1 MSDNAS
7 ASTSANTSNRNI
19 NFMNKTGFYNKQE
32 SIFSNTYMVALIVV
46 IGLAFVGYAFYFYYY
61 KAADNNIQSNSSYY
75 GKDIALYQPVFQ
87 ETANTITDCISM
99 CENDITCDGMT
110 YNNKTQICTGT
121 KNGQLRNETAEYSAW
136 IKPAGEQPSSV
147 SIDFKKAVLIGYA
160 KSFRVLDGIKI
171 MNPYMLGNF
180 CWSFNLTIYDFYKNY
195 GSWRHIFH
203 KGTPITTGQIL
214 SYQSWE
220 NLVQDFPNQQIGVW
234 LAPFTNN
241 LRIAMTTTS
250 LENRTYGSYTDAFVE
265 KCDPVSGNCFITD
278 MPSGKWTDTARA
290 GDGSNPKPRISTNL
304 EYLDQD
310 LQNIPINTELNII
323 VNVYNTIVEV
333 YFNGKIVKISQLG
346 GTPVSDRKNLYVL
359 NEKTANC
366 EISNLLFYP
375 DVVKKTDVSSI
386 MALTAHTA
394 SD

>member
-1 MSDNAS
+1 MSNNNSITRSLDL
-7 ASTSANTSNRNI
+7 T
-19 NFMNKTGFYNKQE
+19 NKTGFYQRHKG
-32 SIFSNTYMVALIVV
+32 IFSNPITVSLIVF
-46 IGLAFVGYAFYFYYY
+46 IGMAFTAYAFYVYYY
-61 KAADNNIQSNSSYY
+61 SAANNNVKANSSYY
-75 GKDIALYQPVFQ
+75 GKDITLYQPIFQ
-87 ETANTITDCISM
+87 ESANTITDCINM
-99 CENDITCDGMT
+99 CQNDVTCDGMT

-121 KNGQLRNETAEYSAW
+121 KDGQIRNETSDYSAW
-136 IKPAGEQPSSV
+136 VKPVGQTSSA
-147 SIDFKKAVLIGYA
+147 STDFTKAVLVGYT
-160 KSFRVLDGIKI
+160 KSFRVLDGAKI

-241 LRIAMTTTS
+241 LRIAITTTS
-250 LENRTYGSYTDAFVE
+250 LANRTYGTYPDAFVE
-265 KCDPVSGNCFITD
+265 KCDPISGNCFITD
-278 MPSGKWTDTARA
+278 MPSGKWTDTSRA
-290 GDGSNPKPRISTNL
+290 GDGSNPNTQITTNL

-310 LQNIPINTELNII
+310 LQNIPINTQLNVI
-323 VNVYNTIVEV
+323 VNVYNNVAEI
-333 YFNGKIVKISQLG
+333 YFNGKIVKVSQLG
-346 GTPVSDRKNLYVL
+346 GTPVSDKKNLYVL

-375 DVVKKTDVSSI
+375 DVIKIADAAKI
-386 MALTAHTA
+386 MAIST
-394 SD
+394 SSS

>member
-1 MSDNAS
+1 MSNSSIREIDF
-7 ASTSANTSNRNI
+7 T
-19 NFMNKTGFYNKQE
+19 NKTGFYHKKVD
-32 SIFSNTYMVALIVV
+32 IFSNTIAVSLIVL
-46 IGLAFVGYAFYFYYY
+46 ISMIFMGYAFYVYYY
-61 KAADNNIQSNSSYY
+61 TAADNNVRANSSYY
-75 GKDIALYQPVFQ
+75 GKDIALYQPLFQ
-87 ETANTITDCISM
+87 ESANTIADCVSM

-110 YNNKTQICTGT
+110 YNNKTQICIGT
-121 KNGQLRNETAEYSAW
+121 KNGQLRNETADYSAW
-136 IKPAGEQPSSV
+136 IKPIGEPATASK
-147 SIDFKKAVLIGYA
+147 DFKKAVLVGYA
-160 KSFRVLDGIKI
+160 KTFRLLDGTKI

-180 CWSFNLTIYDFYKNY
+180 CWSFNITIYDFYKNY

-241 LRIAMTTTS
+241 LRIAITTTS
-250 LENRTYGSYTDAFVE
+250 LANKTYGSYPDAFVE
-265 KCDPVSGNCFITD
+265 KCDSLTGNCFITD
-278 MPSGKWTDTARA
+278 MPSGKWTDTSRA
-290 GDGSNPKPRISTNL
+290 GDGSIPKTQVSTNL

-310 LQNIPINTELNII
+310 LQNIPINTELNVI
-323 VNVYNTIVEV
+323 VNVYNTVVEI
-333 YFNGKIVKISQLG
+333 YFNGKIVKISKLG

-375 DVVKKTDVSSI
+375 DVIKKENVASI
-386 MALTAHTA
+386 MALSTT
-394 SD
+394 SS